1 LFVLKGTVN
10 TLSDSK
16 QTQLIADDL
25 VVSMDYTLTVDG
37 EVMDSSDEGPIVFLQ
52 GYGNVIP
59 GLERALYGMAVGESK
74 DITVSAK
81 DAYGDFDPA
90 NIVDVPRKEFPPEIP
105 LEKGTEL
112 QVKNNDGEVLH
123 ATISEITKQ
132 FVKLDFNHPLAGKE
146 LFFHVSIMDLRE
158 ATAEELEHGHAH
170 DGDDEFDE
178 EDLDFEEEDLEFLD
192 EEDEEDGEEEDEE
205 EEDSAKDT
213 K

>member
-1 LFVLKGTVN
+1 LFFLKGTVN

-170 DGDDEFDE
+170 DGDDDIDE
-178 EDLDFEEEDLEFLD
+178 EDLDIEEEDLEFL
-192 EEDEEDGEEEDEE
+192 DEEDGEEEDEE